1 MQQLESMTF
10 FNSQRFPYAH
20 IDLSG
25 NTIVVGTNGIGKTS
39 SLRAALFFYGVSDRL
54 GLGIRSDNK
63 LSFGAY
69 FLQDINSYIFFT
81 YTNAYGRV
89 LLMVYR
95 PADKIRYR
103 FAMLDKDVDL
113 REVVLDIEGSA
124 YVHDDI
130 VGEFLKHS
138 ISMSDPVMSSDYREI
153 IYGTD
158 KVDSKYKRFSLFRG
172 SKDYAQLPA
181 TLSSIFV
188 NSTVKSS
195 SVQGA
200 LSGCIEGAT
209 SLGLFQFRRQ
219 IDGTMDRYR
228 RIQGFEAK
236 SGEIQKVLDS
246 LNDYG
251 AAANN
256 AVKTMRQLLAN
267 AVLYLERKN
276 GAEVRLGQIETEI
289 KESDDF
295 FKGLNNGLRVKITE
309 FGKNKT
315 ELEFQINDAEAKQ
328 ARYIEAGIEQ
338 MLYDYERLEQY
349 RITLQQANNRYA
361 QLVGDNQDIAN
372 GFDRQIENEGSA
384 LEKLLS
390 SIDARVNALN
400 SEYNSAVAKVDEE
413 CGAVVVSLKE
423 RLKSERE
430 ELQKGVED
438 ADTLK
443 QQANE
448 ARIAAQHADPKKQE
462 REVLKDMIGAHHLA
476 IHGATA
482 KVNEARRRSEK
493 IKDEMDALGKQ
504 RAHIIER
511 QEKLLAAQLAPVNLE
526 IKAQEEMLDIREET
540 LLGQIRSYGH
550 PNESELA
557 ALLKDDILLND
568 LLSPR
573 YDAEANAAA
582 VYGISIDTSGLDL
595 SRYDQSVIKEK
606 IKTLNAKKAQITK
619 AAQEETDRIVG
630 EIDEKVLQKRKESK
644 ELDKTI
650 ADEEPKAK
658 ESEIAMLQAQSMLNE
673 LNENSVR
680 LREEAVKTT
689 EKHFFEAK
697 IYHESII
704 KKLNDYDREMGRLE
718 TEIRDE
724 FKKIKLSN
732 KKVKDEK
739 EHRLDEERSD
749 VKKVSAKRVEKLRE
763 QKVRA
768 LEEGGVSTEELAEA
782 EREKN
787 MSEQE
792 LGRVNGY
799 RGKIEVYKND
809 KAEYIDK
816 IPSFQERLKVVVEK
830 HDSLSQEQKKREEE
844 HNSSLERLRKEKS
857 DLSAKHGILTEEC
870 KKYESFKQENLFEK
884 YGPAAVQSA
893 PIADT
898 EDRLTDLIY
907 ALRQRDMEVYGHIS
921 NMRVGLNE
929 VFGAIG
935 DAVDFFG
942 LERPGDTLVSLV
954 SVAGQ
959 LSDFINDGRLE
970 ALKEQIAQGFLMTHR
985 TIAAA
990 SEMFVRNSDD
1000 VRNMVTKM
1008 NTSLRDL
1015 SGIKVVESV
1024 QVRYAK
1030 SENPTLALL
1039 EKMREMD
1046 VSAGFEATLFNPA
1059 PDVPAATV
1067 KMLEI
1072 LENISKAIDK
1082 EKCESLSLSDSFS
1095 LEFRVVENG
1104 RDSNWLSSLD
1114 DIGSNGT
1121 DVLVKTM
1128 IYVAMLDMVLTSAQ
1142 RNKSETRIHVLLDE
1156 VGVLAQSYLRELI
1169 EFANARSIFFFNGA
1183 PDPKIPGKYNATYTI
1198 RRESAITSS
1207 VLPTAR
1213 KL

>member
-10 FNSQRFPYAH
+10 FNSQRFPFAH

-54 GLGIRSDNK
+54 GLGIRSDSK

-113 REVVLDIEGSA
+113 KEIVLDVDGNA

-130 VGEFLKHS
+130 VGELLKHD

-158 KVDSKYKRFSLFRG
+158 KADSKYKRFSLFRG

-228 RIQGFEAK
+228 RIQGFKAK
-236 SGEIQKVLDS
+236 SGEIQKVMDA
-246 LNDYG
+246 LNGYG
-251 AAANN
+251 SAAND
-256 AVKTMRQLLAN
+256 AAKTMRQLLAN
-267 AVLYLERKN
+267 VALYLERKN
-276 GAEVRLGQIETEI
+276 EAEVRLGQIEAEI
-289 KESDDF
+289 KERDILF
-295 FKGLNNGLRVKITE
+295 QGINNELSVKIVE
-309 FGKNKT
+309 FDKHKT
-315 ELEFQINDAEAKQ
+315 ELEFQINTAEKKRIQ
-328 ARYIEAGIEQ
+328 YLEAGIEQ
-338 MLYDYERLEQY
+338 MLYEYERLGQY
-349 RITLQQANNRYA
+349 QIALQQANNRYA

-372 GFDRQIENEGSA
+372 SFDRQIEYEGNA
-384 LEKLLS
+384 LEKVLS
-390 SIDARVNALN
+390 TIEARVNTLN
-400 SEYNSAVAKVDEE
+400 SEYNSAVAKADEACE
-413 CGAVVVSLKE
+413 TAVVSLKE
-423 RLKSERE
+423 HRKTERE
-430 ELQKGVED
+430 MLQKGVDD
-438 ADTLK
+438 ADARK
-443 QQANE
+443 QQVNE
-448 ARIAAQHADPKKQE
+448 DRIAAQHADPKKQE
-462 REVLKDMIGAHHLA
+462 REALKDTINSHRLA
-476 IHGATA
+476 MHAATA
-482 KVNEARRRSEK
+482 KLNEARRRSEK
-493 IKDEMDALGKQ
+493 IKDEMDSLGKQ
-504 RAHIIER
+504 RVHIIER
-511 QEKLLAAQLAPVNLE
+511 QEKLLTAQLAPVNLE
-526 IKAQEEMLDIREET
+526 IKAQEELLDIREET
-540 LLGQIRSYGH
+540 LLGQIRGYGH

-568 LLSPR
+568 SLSPR
-573 YDAEANAAA
+573 YDAEANTAS

-595 SRYDQSVIKEK
+595 SCYDQSIIKEK
-606 IKTLNAKKAQITK
+606 IKAHNVKKAQITK
-619 AAQEETDRIVG
+619 VAQEETDRLVG
-630 EIDEKVLQKRKESK
+630 EIDEKVLQKRKEGK

-650 ADEEPKAK
+650 AEEEPKAK
-658 ESEIAMLQAQSMLNE
+658 ESEIAMLQAQSLLNE
-673 LNENSVR
+673 LNENSAR
-680 LREEAVKTT
+680 LREEAVKAT
-689 EKHFFEAK
+689 EKQFAEAK
-697 IYHESII
+697 ISHEGAV
-704 KKLNDYDREMGRLE
+704 KKLNDYDENTWRLE
-718 TEIRDE
+718 SEIRDE
-724 FKKIKLSN
+724 FKKIKYSE
-732 KKVKDEK
+732 KKVKEEK
-739 EHRLDEERSD
+739 EHRIDEERSEAKKASAIR
-749 VKKVSAKRVEKLRE
+749 VKKLSE
-763 QKVRA
+763 QKAKA
-768 LEEGGVSTEELAEA
+768 LAEGGVSAEELAEA

-787 MSEQE
+787 MAVQDFE
-792 LGRVNGY
+792 RVNDY
-799 RGKIEVYKND
+799 RGKIELYKND

-816 IPSFQERLKVVVEK
+816 IPDLRGHLKAVAEK
-830 HDSLSQEQKKREEE
+830 HNSLLHERKKREEE
-844 HNSSLERLRKEKS
+844 HNDSLKRLRKEEL
-857 DLSAKHGILTEEC
+857 DLNAKHGILAEEY
-870 KKYESFKQENLFEK
+870 KKYENFKQENLYGK
-884 YGPAAVQSA
+884 YGPAATQSA
-893 PIADT
+893 AIAAT
-898 EDRLTDLIY
+898 EDGLTDLIY
-907 ALRQRDMEVYGHIS
+907 ALRQHDMEVHGHIS

-942 LERPGDTLVSLV
+942 LERPGETLASLV
-954 SVAGQ
+954 AAAGR

-985 TIAAA
+985 TIATA
-990 SEMFVRNSDD
+990 SETFLRNSDD

-1008 NTSLRDL
+1008 NASLRDL

-1046 VSAGFEATLFNPA
+1046 LSAGFEATLFNPV
-1059 PDVPAATV
+1059 PDVPAATA

-1082 EKCESLSLSDSFS
+1082 EKRETLSLSDSFS

-1156 VGVLAQSYLRELI
+1156 VGVLAQGYLRELI
-1169 EFANARSIFFFNGA
+1169 DFANARNILFFNGA

-1198 RRESAITSS
+1198 RRESTMTSS

-1213 KL
+1213 RL

>member
-1 MQQLESMTF
+1 MHQLESMTF
-10 FNSQRFPYAH
+10 FNSQRFPFAH

-39 SLRAALFFYGVSDRL
+39 SLRAALFFYGVSDKL

-103 FAMLDKDVDL
+103 FAMLDKDVNL
-113 REVVLDIEGSA
+113 REVVLDAEGNA

-130 VGEFLKHS
+130 VGELLKHG
-138 ISMSDPVMSSDYREI
+138 IRMSDPVMSSDYREI

-158 KVDSKYKRFSLFRG
+158 KADSKYKQFSLFRG

-219 IDGTMDRYR
+219 IDGMMDRYR

-236 SGEIQKVLDS
+236 SDEIQKVMDS
-246 LNDYG
+246 LSGYG
-251 AAANN
+251 SAAND

-267 AVLYLERKN
+267 AALYLERKN
-276 GAEVRLGQIETEI
+276 EAEVRLGQIELEI
-289 KESDDF
+289 KERDTLFQGINS
-295 FKGLNNGLRVKITE
+295 GLGVKIAE
-309 FGKNKT
+309 FGKQKT
-315 ELEFQINDAEAKQ
+315 ELEFQINAAEEKRTQ
-328 ARYIEAGIEQ
+328 YIEAGIEQ
-338 MLYDYERLEQY
+338 MLYEYERLEQY
-349 RITLQQANNRYA
+349 RIALQQANNRYA

-372 GFDRQIENEGSA
+372 GFDRQIENEGNA
-384 LEKLLS
+384 LEKVLS
-390 SIDARVNALN
+390 AIEARVNALN
-400 SEYNSAVAKVDEE
+400 SEYNSVVAKADELCE
-413 CGAVVVSLKE
+413 TAVFSLKE
-423 RLKSERE
+423 RRKNERE
-430 ELQKGVED
+430 ELQKEVSD
-438 ADTLK
+438 ADNLK
-443 QQANE
+443 QEANV
-448 ARIAAQHADPKKQE
+448 ARIMAQHTDPKKQE
-462 REVLKDMIGAHHLA
+462 RDTLKDTVNFHRIAM
-476 IHGATA
+476 HGATA
-482 KVNEARRRSEK
+482 KLSEARRRSEK
-493 IKDEMDALGKQ
+493 IKDEMDSLGKQ
-504 RAHIIER
+504 RTHIIER
-511 QEKLLAAQLAPVNLE
+511 QEKLLSAQLAPINLE
-526 IKAQEEMLDIREET
+526 IKAQEELLDIREET
-540 LLGQIRSYGH
+540 LLGRIRNYGH

-568 LLSPR
+568 SLSPH
-573 YDAEANAAA
+573 YDAEANTAA

-595 SRYDQSVIKEK
+595 SQYDQSVIKEK
-606 IKTLNAKKAQITK
+606 IKTLNVKKAQITK
-619 AAQEETDRIVG
+619 MAKDETDRLVSD
-630 EIDEKVLQKRKESK
+630 IDEKVLQKRKESK
-644 ELDKTI
+644 ELEKTI
-650 ADEEPKAK
+650 VEEEPKAK
-658 ESEIAMLQAQSMLNE
+658 EAEIVMLRAEAELVE
-673 LNENSVR
+673 LNKNSKQ
-680 LREEAVKTT
+680 LRDEAIKTT
-689 EKHFFEAK
+689 EKRFSEAK
-697 IYHESII
+697 IEHENAVE
-704 KKLNDYDREMGRLE
+704 KLNVYDEETGRLE
-718 TEIRDE
+718 TEIRDG
-724 FKKIKLSN
+724 FKKTKLFD
-732 KKVKDEK
+732 KKTKEEK
-739 EHRLDEERSD
+739 EHSLEKERDDAKHASAEH
-749 VKKVSAKRVEKLRE
+749 VKKL
-763 QKVRA
+763 QKQKTRA
-768 LEEGGVSTEELAEA
+768 LEEGGVSAEELTES

-787 MSEQE
+787 MAEQE
-792 LGRVNGY
+792 FKRVNGY
-799 RGKIEVYKND
+799 RGKIEIYKND

-816 IPSFQERLKVVVEK
+816 IPDLQERLIAVAGKY
-830 HDSLSQEQKKREEE
+830 DSLLKEQKKRQEE
-844 HNSSLERLRKEKS
+844 HNDSLERLRKEES
-857 DLSAKHGILTEEC
+857 DMSAKHVILSEEH
-870 KKYESFKQENLFEK
+870 KKYENFKQENLFGK
-884 YGPAAVQSA
+884 YGPAAVQLAS
-893 PIADT
+893 IAVT
-898 EDRLTDLIY
+898 EEGLTDLIY
-907 ALRQRDMEVYGHIS
+907 ALRQRDSEVYEHIS
-921 NMRVGLNE
+921 NMRIGLND
-929 VFGAIG
+929 VFGAVG
-935 DAVDFFG
+935 DAIDFFG
-942 LERPGDTLVSLV
+942 LERAGETLPSLV
-954 SVAGQ
+954 AAAGQ

-985 TIAAA
+985 TIATA
-990 SEMFVRNSDD
+990 SETFLRNSDD

-1008 NTSLRDL
+1008 NASLRDL

-1030 SENPTLALL
+1030 SDNPTLALL
-1039 EKMREMD
+1039 DKMREMD
-1046 VSAGFEATLFNPA
+1046 VTAGFEATLFNPT
-1059 PDVPAATV
+1059 PDIPATTS

-1072 LENISKAIDK
+1072 LENISRAIDK
-1082 EKCESLSLSDSFS
+1082 EKRESLSLSDSFS

-1142 RNKSETRIHVLLDE
+1142 RYKSETRIHVLLDE

-1169 EFANARSIFFFNGA
+1169 EFANARNILFFNGA

-1198 RRESAITSS
+1198 KRESATMSS